1 MFVRYLGNFGQYRM
15 GGGYITSR
23 LILNEK
29 IVTVGHFRLGS
40 GLSESIMGMKAQ
52 DKGLNSPKLA
62 KVLANC
68 PA

>member
-1 MFVRYLGNFGQYRM
+1 M